1 MFCLHGGKG
10 NDADPEMFGQSVD
23 RTGMGRQRDT
33 GGQKEEESARGR
45 RRSGRFGSGLDS
57 GKSEQAIDF
66 KHEMYELGLTLEK
79 LAREEGVQIRLNTE
93 VTPEYAEKEQ
103 ADALIIAVG
112 SRPIVPP
119 LPGIDG
125 DHVVIVNN
133 YYLEK
138 DKVKGGE
145 VVVLGGGL
153 AGCECAIH
161 LAREGRKVHL
171 VETLLDSAPV
181 VKQIGDCIRPANICM
196 AVYQG
201 YHAALDI

>member
-1 MFCLHGGKG
+1 M
-10 NDADPEMFGQSVD
+10 AE
-23 RTGMGRQRDT
+23 
-33 GGQKEEESARGR
+33 RGTT
-45 RRSGRFGSGLDS
+45 
-57 GKSEQAIDF
+57 Q
-66 KHEMYELGLTLEK
+66 T
-79 LAREEGVQIRLNTE
+79 RLNTE

>member
-57 GKSEQAIDF
+57 G
-66 KHEMYELGLTLEK
+66 
-79 LAREEGVQIRLNTE
+79 
-93 VTPEYAEKEQ
+93 
-103 ADALIIAVG
+103 
-112 SRPIVPP
+112 
-119 LPGIDG
+119 
-125 DHVVIVNN
+125 
-133 YYLEK
+133 
-138 DKVKGGE
+138 
-145 VVVLGGGL
+145 
-153 AGCECAIH
+153 
-161 LAREGRKVHL
+161 
-171 VETLLDSAPV
+171 APV